1 GATTG
6 TSEARMVTETR
17 TQATLDGE
25 TVADEPDFER
35 LPRLRVLGQL
45 HDTYFVCESPDGLV
59 LVDQHAAHER
69 VNYERLRERVAGET
83 NIQELAE
90 PVTIELTAAESALFE
105 EFTEALSALGFRA
118 SPSNEKAV
126 EVAAVPAVLAGAA
139 DPELL
144 RD

>member
-1 GATTG
+1 DEPTSTADPLGANTTAEPASSDDELVGEQQTEPTTSTESGEGSESVEGSRSPERTTDGAANG
-6 TSEARMVTETR
+6 TTEERKFTETP

-69 VNYERLRERVAGET
+69 VNYERL
-83 NIQELAE
+83 
-90 PVTIELTAAESALFE
+90 
-105 EFTEALSALGFRA
+105 
-118 SPSNEKAV
+118 
-126 EVAAVPAVLAGAA
+126 
-139 DPELL
+139 
-144 RD
+144 